1 MTNINFDVDDYTDNE
16 LLDIAEISQDA
27 SSEVI
32 DEKFTEIIKQYL
44 DSKNFRL
51 AQFFHDA
58 KEKVLDNLSKAIE
71 EENIDNTKDE
81 SIQAE
86 EWLKNQYRDPID
98 NSQEDKITDRRHNTS
113 IFDGNIRQVMS
124 QKRLGIS
131 NNYPLN
137 ISQDSLN
144 PTLRQTV
151 KQYININSNQRS
163 NSVPFINNLNS
174 KNSSSNFIVNLNNPI
189 KNVVSMRVESYN
201 IPNTIYT
208 FDPLYGNNV
217 MMILIS
223 TKDISMIDWENPDD
237 ISCCTRVNLTPGSYK
252 RPIDFVNQLNLDITR
267 CQKQCRYTLFG
278 PGIDASGVDG
288 APSWDPED
296 PCAVIPPAN
305 TQDTSGITLCFLSL
319 QAHLL
324 DPLSVSPRIVFIN
337 SSTSYHVKI
346 VFYKQVGL
354 GDTLTPFDNYIDC
367 SLCNP
372 TTQTKCPARSTYK
385 NNLGYIA
392 GYRIERVINDN
403 GETIF
408 LNTNTKGSELSI
420 ILEKAPRTEYY
431 IILSKIYQLMPS
443 LDGSLAPLF
452 SSTSGG
458 TPLQPSWFP
467 KVCTGPSPWA
477 NPCPPGEKKE
487 YAFQNHINP
496 LLLMSYTMQQYA
508 EDIASIIYNTNNEV
522 NFYSIANVPVNL
534 VASEYIYICVNDF
547 NQNRPPDN
555 VITVANQITN
565 IEFPSYRPTRWSTK
579 TDIND
584 QILDLSAD
592 IICYKEKDVSLNSTL
607 FVPSW
612 PKKLTQAQIY
622 SLNEIN
628 SNNKKQKDGIGNN
641 SSVTDVMVSIPY
653 RNDENI
659 ITTDTNIRLR
669 QYFGPV
675 KIDRLEISLKDSR
688 GNLVNLNGQDW
699 ALSIVLEQLYQY

>member
-1 MTNINFDVDDYTDNE
+1 MSNINFDVDDYSNNE
-16 LLDIAEISQDA
+16 LLDIAEISHDA
-27 SSEVI
+27 SSEDI
-32 DEKFTEIIKQYL
+32 DDKFTELIKQYL
-44 DSKNFRL
+44 DSKNFKL

-58 KEKVLDNLSKAIE
+58 KEKVLDNLSKADKRD
-71 EENIDNTKDE
+71 NIDNTKDE
-81 SIQAE
+81 NIQAE

-98 NSQEDKITDRRHNTS
+98 NDQEDKITDRRHNTS

-151 KQYININSNQRS
+151 KQYININSNQRN

-174 KNSSSNFIVNLNNPI
+174 KNSSSNFTVNLNNPI

-201 IPNTIYT
+201 IPNTINT

-223 TKDISMIDWENPDD
+223 MKDISMIDWDNPAD

-267 CQKQCRYTLFG
+267 CQTQCTYSLLG
-278 PGIDASGVDG
+278 PGKAFND
-288 APSWDPED
+288 PSWNPLD
-296 PCAVIPPAN
+296 PCAIIPRAGTYTIN
-305 TQDTSGITLCFLSL
+305 GAKVGALNCFLSL

-324 DPLSVSPRIVFIN
+324 DPLSVSPRLVFIN

-367 SLCNP
+367 SLCKP
-372 TTQTKCPARSTYK
+372 TTQTQCPEKSTYT

-392 GYRIERVINDN
+392 GYRIERIINDN
-403 GETIF
+403 GETTI

-420 ILEKAPRTEYY
+420 ILEKAPRVRYY
-431 IILSKIYQLMPS
+431 ATLSKIYQLMPS
-443 LDGSLAPLF
+443 LDGNL
-452 SSTSGG
+452 STLVVSGAQ
-458 TPLQPSWFP
+458 TPILQPDWFQQ
-467 KVCTGPSPWA
+467 VCSVGPSPYSN
-477 NPCPPGEKKE
+477 NPNCPIEF
-487 YAFQNHINP
+487 AFPKQVNP
-496 LLLMSYTMQQYA
+496 LLLMSYTMHQYA
-508 EDIASIIYNTNNEV
+508 EDIASIVYNGNNEL
-522 NFYSIANVPVNL
+522 NFYSIANVPINL
-534 VASEYIYICVNDF
+534 VASEYVYICVNDF

-555 VITVANQITN
+555 IISVANQITDLVL
-565 IEFPSYRPTRWSTK
+565 PSYKPTRWSTK
-579 TDIND
+579 LNISE
-584 QILDLSAD
+584 QILDISAD
-592 IICYKEKDVSLNSTL
+592 VICYEDKDLSLNRNL

-612 PKKLTQAQIY
+612 PRKLTQAQIY

-628 SNNKKQKDGIGNN
+628 SNSKKQKDGVGNTKG
-641 SSVTDVMVSIPY
+641 VTDVMVSIPY

-659 ITTDTNIRLR
+659 ITTESNIRTR

-699 ALSIVLEQLYQY
+699 AFSIVLEQLYQY

>member
-1 MTNINFDVDDYTDNE
+1 MNSINYDVDDYTDNE
-16 LLDIAEISQDA
+16 LLDIAEISQDE

-32 DEKFTEIIKQYL
+32 DEKFTELIKQYL
-44 DSKNFRL
+44 DSKNFKL

-58 KEKVLDNLSKAIE
+58 KEKVLDNLSKTISRD
-71 EENIDNTKDE
+71 NIDNTKDE
-81 SIQAE
+81 NIQAE

-98 NSQEDKITDRRHNTS
+98 NDQEDKITDRRHNTS

-124 QKRLGIS
+124 QKRLGVS

-151 KQYININSNQRS
+151 KQYININSNQRN

-174 KNSSSNFIVNLNNPI
+174 KNSSSNYTINLNNPI
-189 KNVVSMRVESYN
+189 KNVVSMKVESYN
-201 IPNTIYT
+201 IPNTINT
-208 FDPLYGNNV
+208 FDPLYGNNI

-223 TKDISMIDWENPDD
+223 KKDINMIDWENPAD

-267 CQKQCRYTLFG
+267 CQTQCQYSLLG
-278 PGIDASGVDG
+278 PGQLEKTTGG
-288 APSWDPED
+288 PSWDPNN
-296 PCAVIPPAN
+296 PCAVIPQAGG
-305 TQDTSGITLCFLSL
+305 QDNSGVVLCFLSL

-324 DPLSVSPRIVFIN
+324 DPLSVSPRLVFIN
-337 SSTSYHVKI
+337 SSTSYNVKI

-354 GDTLTPFDNYIDC
+354 GDTLTPFYNYIDC
-367 SLCNP
+367 SLCKP
-372 TTQTKCPARSTYK
+372 TTQTKCPEKSTYT

-392 GYRIERVINDN
+392 GYRIERIINDN
-403 GETIF
+403 GETVF

-420 ILEKAPRTEYY
+420 ILEKALNLDYY
-431 IILSKIYQLMPS
+431 TKLSKIYQLLPS
-443 LDGSLAPLF
+443 LDGNLATLF
-452 SSTSGG
+452 AFNNSSE

-467 KVCTGPSPWA
+467 QVCSAGPPWS
-477 NPCPPGEKKE
+477 NTCIGKE
-487 YAFQNHINP
+487 YAFQKHMNP
-496 LLLMSYTMQQYA
+496 LILASYTMHQYA

-522 NFYSIANVPVNL
+522 NFYSIANVPINL
-534 VASEYIYICVNDF
+534 VASEYIHICVNDF

-555 VITVANQITN
+555 IISVANQI
-565 IEFPSYRPTRWSTK
+565 IDLQLPSYKPTRWSTK
-579 TDIND
+579 TNINE
-584 QILDLSAD
+584 QILDISAD
-592 IICYKEKDVSLNSTL
+592 IICYENKDLSLNSTL

-612 PKKLTQAQIY
+612 PRKLTQAQIY

-628 SNNKKQKDGIGNN
+628 SNSKKQKDGVGNTTG
-641 SSVTDVMVSIPY
+641 VTDVMVSIPY
-653 RNDENI
+653 RNDEII
-659 ITTDTNIRLR
+659 ITNETNIRIR
-669 QYFGPV
+669 EYFGPV

-699 ALSIVLEQLYQY
+699 AFSIVLEQLYQY